1 MKTNRKNKKA
11 MASLC
16 LAAVMAGTVCVP
28 AKAAP
33 AAKRTAEEWAA
44 LEDNTME
51 YGELAGLIHEYN
63 TTVKNNR
70 VELSK
75 EDFKSSEEFASKY
88 WKIANESYDKLEQLP
103 PGTPDS
109 VKMQLEMAARQAEL
123 TAENNTTSIETIGLG
138 YEKTEME
145 LVVQAQK
152 AMISYFQLLEQRDV
166 LAKNKELAEAS
177 YQSAQTRQG
186 LGMATSAEVLDA
198 QQTVQNLDSQITELE
213 SNIQSTRQKLCV
225 MTGWAADASPEIMP
239 VPEADFSRLDR
250 MNLEQDTQKALE
262 QDYTLRIDQQ
272 KLANATSMENTELL
286 ETTVNNDRQ
295 QVSVAMNTA
304 YQAVQQAKADYDQ
317 AVLDFQVAEKN
328 MAAADQK
335 YQLGTLSRL
344 EYLKEQAAFVTAKA
358 GKNTKE
364 MALFQAMETYDWTV
378 KGVRA

>member
-1 MKTNRKNKKA
+1 MKNKKI
-11 MASLC
+11 MVSLC
-16 LAAVMAGTVCVP
+16 LAAVMAGTQAVP
-28 AKAAP
+28 AAAAP
-33 AAKRTAEEWAA
+33 TAKRTAQEWET
-44 LEDNTME
+44 LQDNTME
-51 YGELAGLIHEYN
+51 YGELEGLIHEYN

-88 WKIANESYDKLEQLP
+88 WKIANESYEKLDQLS
-103 PGTPDS
+103 PGTPES
-109 VKMQLEMAARQAEL
+109 TRMQLEMAARQAEL

-138 YEKTEME
+138 YEQTEMG
-145 LVVQAQK
+145 LVAQAQK
-152 AMISYFQLLEQRDV
+152 AMVSYFQLLEQREV

-177 YQSAQTRQG
+177 WQSAQTRQS
-186 LGMATSAEVLDA
+186 LGMATAAEVLNA

-213 SNIQSTRQKLCV
+213 SNIKSTKQKLCV
-225 MTGWAADASPEIMP
+225 MTGWSADAEPEIMP
-239 VPEADFSRLDR
+239 VPGADLGRLDT

-262 QDYTLRIDQQ
+262 QDYTLRINQK

-286 ETTVNNDRQ
+286 ETTVSNDRQ

-317 AVLDFQVAEKN
+317 AILDFQVAEKN

-335 YQLGTLSRL
+335 YQMGTMSRL
-344 EYLKEQAAFVTAKA
+344 EYLQEQADFATAKA
-358 GKNTKE
+358 GKNSKE

-378 KGVRA
+378 KGVRS

>member
-1 MKTNRKNKKA
+1 
-11 MASLC
+11 
-16 LAAVMAGTVCVP
+16 
-28 AKAAP
+28 
-33 AAKRTAEEWAA
+33 
-44 LEDNTME
+44 
-51 YGELAGLIHEYN
+51 
-63 TTVKNNR
+63 
-70 VELSK
+70 
-75 EDFKSSEEFASKY
+75 
-88 WKIANESYDKLEQLP
+88 
-103 PGTPDS
+103 
-109 VKMQLEMAARQAEL
+109 
-123 TAENNTTSIETIGLG
+123 
-138 YEKTEME
+138 ME